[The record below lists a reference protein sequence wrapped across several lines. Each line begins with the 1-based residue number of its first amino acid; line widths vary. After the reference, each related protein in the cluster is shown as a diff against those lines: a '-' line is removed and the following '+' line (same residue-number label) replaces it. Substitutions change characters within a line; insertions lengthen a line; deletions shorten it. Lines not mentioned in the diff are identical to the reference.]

1 MSSSKQEKKQTKRE
15 KKAAKEAAREAARR
29 EEARRNRIT
38 AAVVAAIVLV
48 GGAVAGVTIWQ
59 ERQEQAAL
67 EEEQQAQQEEIEE
80 QIAEEEEAIEARG
93 VACGAEEPPGAGE
106 DRDTY
111 DDPDDVLEDGVDYS
125 AVVETSC
132 GELVMDL
139 HADAAP
145 ETVNSFVFLA
155 EEGFFDGLEIF
166 RNATSIGALQTG
178 SGTDDAGWDLG
189 YTTSGELEL
198 AEEEGY
204 PPGSVAMA
212 NPGDPDQ
219 AGSQFFF
226 VYDEQFDEAFDD
238 NRTYTRFADVVDGL
252 DALTEI
258 GELGTVG
265 DEPGL
270 PGYEVPEERV
280 YLESVEIVTDG

>member
-15 KKAAKEAAREAARR
+15 KKESKEAAREAARR
-29 EEARRNRIT
+29 QEARRNRIT
-38 AAVVAAIVLV
+38 AAVVAGIVLV
-48 GGAVAGVTIWQ
+48 GGAVAGATIWQ

-67 EEEQQAQQEEIEE
+67 EEEELAQQEEIEA
-80 QIAEEEEAIEARG
+80 QIAEDEEAIAARD

-106 DRDTY
+106 ERDTY
-111 DDPDDVLEDGVDYS
+111 DAPDDVLEDGVDYR
-125 AVVETSC
+125 AVIQTSC
-132 GELVMDL
+132 GELALDL
-139 HADAAP
+139 HEDQAR

-155 EEGFFDGLEIF
+155 EDGFFDGLEIF
-166 RNATSIGALQTG
+166 RNATSIAALQTG

-189 YTTSGELEL
+189 YTTEGELDL
-198 AEEEGY
+198 AESEGY

-226 VYDEQFDEAFDD
+226 VYDEAFDEAFAD

-252 DALTEI
+252 DVLTEI
-258 GELGTVG
+258 GELGTVS
-265 DEPGL
+265 DEPGF
-270 PGYEVPEERV
+270 PGHEVPDERV

>member
-1 MSSSKQEKKQTKRE
+1 MSSSKEQKKQTKRE

-48 GGAVAGVTIWQ
+48 GGAIAGVTIWQ

-67 EEEQQAQQEEIEE
+67 EEEQLAQQEEIEQ
-80 QIAEEEEAIEARG
+80 QIAEEEGAIEARE
-93 VACGAEEPPGAGE
+93 VACGADEPPGAGE
-106 DRDTY
+106 ERDTY
-111 DDPDDVLEDGVDYS
+111 DAPGDVLEDGVDYS
-125 AVVETSC
+125 AVIETSC
-132 GELVMDL
+132 GELVVDL
-139 HADAAP
+139 HADEAP

-155 EEGFFDGLEIF
+155 EDGFFDGLEIF
-166 RNATSIGALQTG
+166 RNATSIAALQTG

-189 YTTSGELEL
+189 YTIPGELEL

-226 VYDEQFDEAFDD
+226 VYDDEFDEAFAD
-238 NRTYTRFADVVDGL
+238 NRTYTRFADVVNGL
-252 DALTEI
+252 DVLTEI

-265 DEPGL
+265 DDQGF

>member
-1 MSSSKQEKKQTKRE
+1 MSSSKEQKKQTKRE

-38 AAVVAAIVLV
+38 AAVVVAIVLV
-48 GGAVAGVTIWQ
+48 GGAVAGVTVWQ
-59 ERQEQAAL
+59 DRQEQAAL
-67 EEEQQAQQEEIEE
+67 EEEELAQQEEIEQ
-80 QIAEEEEAIEARG
+80 QIAEEEEAIEARE
-93 VACGAEEPPGAGE
+93 VACGADEPPGAGE
-106 DRDTY
+106 ERGTY
-111 DDPDDVLEDGVDYS
+111 DAPEDVLEDGVDYR
-125 AVVETSC
+125 AVIETSC
-132 GELVMDL
+132 GELVIDL
-139 HADAAP
+139 HADETP

-155 EEGFFDGLEIF
+155 EDGFFDGLEIF
-166 RNATSIGALQTG
+166 RNATSIAALQTG

-189 YTTSGELEL
+189 YTVPGELEL

-226 VYDEQFDEAFDD
+226 VYDDEFDEAFAD

-252 DALTEI
+252 DVLTEI

-265 DEPGL
+265 DDQGF

>member
-1 MSSSKQEKKQTKRE
+1 MSSSKEQKKQTKRE

-48 GGAVAGVTIWQ
+48 GGAIAGVTIWQ

-67 EEEQQAQQEEIEE
+67 EEEQLAQQEEIEQ
-80 QIAEEEEAIEARG
+80 QIAEEEEAIEARA
-93 VACGAEEPPGAGE
+93 VACGADEPPGAGE
-106 DRDTY
+106 ERDTY
-111 DDPDDVLEDGVDYS
+111 DAPGDVLEDGVDYS
-125 AVVETSC
+125 AVIETSC
-132 GELVMDL
+132 GELVVDL
-139 HADAAP
+139 HADEAP

-155 EEGFFDGLEIF
+155 EDGFFDGLEIF
-166 RNATSIGALQTG
+166 RNATSIAALQTG

-189 YTTSGELEL
+189 YTIPGELEL

-226 VYDEQFDEAFDD
+226 VYDDEFDEAFAD
-238 NRTYTRFADVVDGL
+238 NRTYTRFADVVNGL
-252 DALTEI
+252 DVLTEI

-265 DEPGL
+265 DDQGF

>member
-1 MSSSKQEKKQTKRE
+1 MSSSKEQKKQTKRE

-48 GGAVAGVTIWQ
+48 GGAIAGVTIWQ

-67 EEEQQAQQEEIEE
+67 EEEQLAQQEEIEQ
-80 QIAEEEEAIEARG
+80 QIAEEEEAIEARE
-93 VACGAEEPPGAGE
+93 VACGADEPPGAGE
-106 DRDTY
+106 ERDTY
-111 DDPDDVLEDGVDYS
+111 DAPGDVLEDGVDYS
-125 AVVETSC
+125 AVIETSC
-132 GELVMDL
+132 GELVVDL
-139 HADAAP
+139 HADEAP

-155 EEGFFDGLEIF
+155 EDGFFDGLEIF
-166 RNATSIGALQTG
+166 RNATSIAALQTG

-189 YTTSGELEL
+189 YTIPGELEL

-226 VYDEQFDEAFDD
+226 VYDDEFDEAFAD
-238 NRTYTRFADVVDGL
+238 NRTYTRFADVVNGL
-252 DALTEI
+252 DVLTEI

-265 DEPGL
+265 DDQGF